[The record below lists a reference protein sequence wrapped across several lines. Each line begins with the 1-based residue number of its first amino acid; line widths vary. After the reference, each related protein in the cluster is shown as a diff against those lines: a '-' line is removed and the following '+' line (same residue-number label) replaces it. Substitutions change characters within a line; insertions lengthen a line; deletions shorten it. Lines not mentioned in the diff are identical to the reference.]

1 MSTTATRTTPRLLR
15 NTRRP
20 NADELVHLLPAGL
33 SELVANDE
41 AAVAHA
47 RVATSYSDARTRV
60 VALSIAREKALVDD
74 EREQQA
80 AILAGRKAK
89 PPKAAKIE
97 TELEGAR
104 RELDA
109 ATGLLDQTAVDLLI
123 AAVPHVRRA
132 VDDASER
139 ETRALDEAE
148 SCLRAALSAFE
159 DAAVANQELNWLRSL
174 AATGEVHPVRA
185 GRPAVGWKAYRETRA
200 ALDRLTLERERSL
213 ERAEDAEHADEAAN
227 SVTVAGHTRRLD
239 PPPGTEVWQLPEP
252 AETT

>member
-1 MSTTATRTTPRLLR
+1 MSTTTTRTRTTPRLLR

-20 NADELVHLLPAGL
+20 NADDLVHLLPAGL
-33 SELVANDE
+33 SELVADDE

-47 RVATSYSDARTRV
+47 RVAAAYSEARTRV
-60 VALSIAREKALVDD
+60 VALSVAREKALLDD

-80 AILAGRKAK
+80 AILAGRTAK

-104 RELDA
+104 RALDA
-109 ATGLLDQTAVDLLI
+109 ATRLLEQTAVDLLDASI
-123 AAVPHVRRA
+123 RHVRRA

-139 ETRALDEAE
+139 ETRALDEAA

-159 DAAVANQELNWLRSL
+159 DAAASKHELNWLRRL
-174 AATGEVHPVRA
+174 AATGEVHPARM

-200 ALDRLTLERERSL
+200 ALDRLALERERGVERADDA
-213 ERAEDAEHADEAAN
+213 ERAEEAAN

-239 PPPGTEVWQLPEP
+239 PPPGTEVWQLPESQ
-252 AETT
+252 T